1 MAGASREPAAVGLTA
16 VLDALRAALSSEDE
30 AWIVGGAVRD
40 ALRGVPPHDVD
51 VVVRGHAARVAHR
64 LAKSLG
70 ATVYPLSERFATWR
84 VLVPP
89 GVRDQAQLAGFEGL
103 IIDVAPLRGSAL
115 LDDLTARDFTVD
127 AIAREVR
134 SGEVVDPL
142 GGRDDLRAGHLRL
155 CSAEA
160 LMADPARVLR
170 LVRLQHEPGLT
181 PVAGVEEAARAA
193 APRLSSVSGERVEQE
208 LTRLLSLPAA
218 ARAVADL
225 DRLAALH
232 VVLPQVAALK
242 GVTQNPYH
250 HLDVFAHTLEAL
262 SYVPGVV
269 EQLGGPAP
277 AAKPSALGL
286 AAGAGPLAPLAY
298 AVLLHDIGKPAAREV
313 DEAGNVR
320 FWYHDAIGA
329 RLVGDVARRLHFS
342 KRFEHYLRLLVRQ
355 HLRLGFLVR
364 EQPLSRR
371 ALARFRRDVEPYVFE
386 AIVVSLCDRV
396 ATRGEKTSL
405 QSIARHFR
413 LAREVWEGVPPPA
426 PRLLSGDDVMAVLGV
441 APGPAVGRVL
451 RALQDEIEAGE
462 VTTRAQ
468 AEQFVRQWWQFSAH
482 A

>member
-277 AAKPSALGL
+277 AA
-286 AAGAGPLAPLAY
+286 
-298 AVLLHDIGKPAAREV
+298 REV